1 MKIYNK
7 TLTGDIYLV
16 TSYEQT
22 DSSTEYTDH
31 IIWKEFIKKVSSYIG
46 INSIT
51 KRAKKG
57 SLERC

>member
-1 MKIYNK
+1 MGSISR
-7 TLTGDIYLV
+7 D
-16 TSYEQT
+16 SYEQT

>member
-1 MKIYNK
+1 MFTYNM
-7 TLTGDIYLV
+7 DSIFRD
-16 TSYEQT
+16 SYEHT

-46 INSIT
+46 INSMT
-51 KRAKKG
+51 KRAKKL